1 MAKKMAMKMAK
12 KPSRKRPK
20 KIVSTQDKNQ
30 LKRAALFYWSHS
42 IYIAAEKA
50 AQAVGGFEK
59 AKGAGDQFYCVVQKM
74 KEFIR
79 QLNRVA
85 DTGLCWDEQAQ
96 LVARAKSAKARSAK
110 LRVAG
115 PATAAAAGHDCALDE
130 DCPDGQICLYG
141 NCESPFA

>member
-1 MAKKMAMKMAK
+1 MAKKMAKRSSK
-12 KPSRKRPK
+12 KRPK
-20 KIVSTQDKNQ
+20 IIASTQDKTQ

-59 AKGAGDQFYCVVQKM
+59 AKGSGDQFYCVVQKM

-85 DTGLCWDEQAQ
+85 ETGLCWDEQAQ
-96 LVARAKSAKARSAK
+96 LTVMAKSAKAKSAK
-110 LRVAG
+110 AKVAG
-115 PATAAAAGHDCALDE
+115 PATAAAGRHDCAMDE

-141 NCESPFA
+141 NCESPFS